1 VIPEGFDWK
10 APDYRPVFQARA
22 ARLSWLR
29 ALDVEDTDERQA
41 MAAARFAQVRAYYAT
56 APEGIAD
63 FIEDWGITF
72 DPGLIRRKIN
82 PYVPFLLFP
91 KQRAFV
97 NWLVAKVRAGENGLA
112 DKTRQMG
119 FSWLAVSVGCA
130 LCIFEEGFV
139 AGYGSRKEE
148 YVDKIGN
155 PKALFPKARL
165 FMERLPVEFR
175 AGYTPGK
182 TDSFM
187 KLTFPATGS
196 IMAGEA
202 GDNIGRGGTTAL
214 YIVDESAFLEHPD
227 GVDASLGQGHGCRI
241 DISTP
246 NGMGNPFAQK
256 RFDPDQSADYV
267 FTMHWRDDP
276 RKDDA
281 WYAEQKRK
289 LSAVVLAQEVD
300 IDYTASVAGVI
311 IPAAWIRAAVDAHLK
326 LGVKVTGER
335 RSAFDVADE
344 GGDLCAVATC
354 QGVLVEQVKEWSGA
368 GADIHRSTQRAF
380 SLCDENEVL
389 SLVYD
394 ADGLGAG
401 VRGAGR
407 VLNELRAT
415 PAVRKPA
422 ITLLAFRGSG
432 AVHKPEAQQEKGRKN
447 QDYFANC
454 KAQSWHWLK
463 QLFYNTYRA
472 VEEGY
477 DPPQDQIIS
486 LSGRMP
492 NLQKLIAELSQPT
505 WEENTVGK
513 MVVDKTPEGTKSPN
527 LADAVMMLYSPARRG
542 LLNVSQRALDAA

>member
-1 VIPEGFDWK
+1 MRGGEFDWR

-22 ARLSWLR
+22 ARLAWLR
-29 ALDVEDTDERQA
+29 AAEIADPADRRSQS
-41 MAAARFAQVRAYYAT
+41 AARFAQVRAYYAT

-72 DPGLIRRKIN
+72 DPGLIRRKQN

-91 KQRAFV
+91 KQREFV

-119 FSWLAVSVGCA
+119 FSWLAVSIGCA

-139 AGYGSRKEE
+139 AGYGSRKAE
-148 YVDKIGN
+148 YVDLLGS
-155 PKALFPKARL
+155 PKALFPKARM

-175 AGYTPGK
+175 AGYVVGK
-182 TDSFM
+182 TDKLM
-187 KLTFPATGS
+187 NLTFPATGS
-196 IMAGEA
+196 IMMGEA

-214 YIVDESAFLEHPD
+214 YVVDESAFLEHPD
-227 GVDASLGQGHGCRI
+227 TVDASLGQGHGCRI

-246 NGMGNPFAQK
+246 NGRGNPFAQK
-256 RFDPDQSADYV
+256 RFDPHQGPDYV

-276 RKDDA
+276 RKHDA

-300 IDYTASVAGVI
+300 IDYTASVAGVV

-326 LGVKVTGER
+326 LGVRITGER

-344 GGDLCAVATC
+344 GGDMCAVATC
-354 QGVLVEQVKEWSGA
+354 QGVLVEEVEEWSGS
-368 GADIHRSTQRAF
+368 GADIHRSTQHAF
-380 SLCDENEVL
+380 SVCDRQGVD

-407 VLNELRAT
+407 VLNEIRAR
-415 PAVRKPA
+415 PEVRRPQVS
-422 ITLLAFRGSG
+422 LLAFRGSG
-432 AVHKPEAQQEKGRKN
+432 AVWKPEAQQEKGRKN
-447 QDYFANC
+447 KDYFKNC

-472 VEEGY
+472 IEEGHAF
-477 DPPQDQIIS
+477 DPDEIIS
-486 LSGRMP
+486 LSGNMK

-505 WEENTVGK
+505 WEEDTLGK

-542 LLNVSQRALDAA
+542 LLKISQRALDAA